1 MNEATSLITFTSGLL
16 NSLFFGI
23 LSLMNA
29 EAIPAP
35 LLPYPSDLTDE
46 QWAEVEPMFEHKQTP
61 KANGQ
66 AGGAGRPYSTTMRQ
80 IVNGVL
86 YQAFTGIPWRF
97 LPRDI
102 HPVYQTIY
110 AYHMAWERDGTLK
123 SLYGRLNIVPPTN
136 TRKARARMPR
146 AGVPLPRT
154 SIRAVPA
161 AAGKGR

>member
-1 MNEATSLITFTSGLL
+1 MNDEAT
-16 NSLFFGI
+16 
-23 LSLMNA
+23 
-29 EAIPAP
+29 PVP

-46 QWAEVEPMFEHKQTP
+46 QWTEIEPLFEDKKTP

-66 AGGAGRPYSTTMRQ
+66 AGGVGRPYSTTMRQ

-86 YQAFTGIPWRF
+86 YQAYTGIPWRF

-110 AYHMAWERDGTLK
+110 AHYTAWERDGTLETI
-123 SLYGRLNIVPPTN
+123 YERLNIVPPTD

-146 AGVPLPRT
+146 PGTPLPRT

-161 AAGKGR
+161 SAR